1 MVTVEVKNS
10 EEVKELDFPKL
21 MKGTSTGVVVL
32 FRIRGEGTILIRGRS
47 NYNVGDNEGGFTM
60 SYFKDF
66 NEELTLKNK
75 Q

>member
-21 MKGTSTGVVVL
+21 MKGSSGVVVW
-32 FRIRGEGTILIRGRS
+32 FRSHGEGTVIIGTKCG
-47 NYNVGDNEGGFTM
+47 YIAGDYEGDFSMTT
-60 SYFKDF
+60 FKDF
-66 NEELTLKNK
+66 NEELILKNK

>member
-10 EEVKELDFPKL
+10 EEVKELEFPKL
-21 MKGTSTGVVVL
+21 MKGSSGVVVW
-32 FRIRGEGTILIRGRS
+32 FRIPEEGTIIIGTKCS
-47 NYNVGDNEGGFTM
+47 YYCAGDYQNNFVM
-60 SYFKDF
+60 SHFKDF

>member
-10 EEVKELDFPKL
+10 EEVKELEFPKL
-21 MKGTSTGVVVL
+21 MKSSNTGIIVL
-32 FRIRGEGTILIRGRS
+32 FTDVDSGTTIFTGDDVWGVGHTSS
-47 NYNVGDNEGGFTM
+47 NWNE
-60 SYFKDF
+60 SHFKDF

>member
-10 EEVKELDFPKL
+10 EEVKELEFPKL
-21 MKGTSTGVVVL
+21 MKGSSGVVVL
-32 FRIRGEGTILIRGRS
+32 FSSPEKGTVIIGTKCG
-47 NYNVGDNEGGFTM
+47 YIAGGYESGFIM
-60 SYFKDF
+60 SHFKDF